1 MIKKQLITAALCLVF
16 NLGIQAQTPIQSRQY
31 PQNYFRYPLDLPPTT
46 AGSFGELRPSHFHS
60 GLDFKTNQRT
70 GYPVH
75 AAADGYVSRVRVQFG
90 GFGRAVYITHPNGYT
105 TVYGHL
111 EAFSPAIAAL
121 VKAYQYEHQTYEA
134 DFNLD
139 AKKVPLQKGEVF
151 AQSGNAGASAG
162 PHVHFEIRD
171 TQTEETINP
180 QLFGLTI
187 PDRVPPL

>member
-75 AAADGYVSRVRVQFG
+75 AAADGYVSRV
-90 GFGRAVYITHPNGYT
+90 N
-105 TVYGHL
+105 
-111 EAFSPAIAAL
+111 
-121 VKAYQYEHQTYEA
+121 
-134 DFNLD
+134 
-139 AKKVPLQKGEVF
+139 
-151 AQSGNAGASAG
+151 
-162 PHVHFEIRD
+162 
-171 TQTEETINP
+171 
-180 QLFGLTI
+180 
-187 PDRVPPL
+187 